1 MKKQL
6 LAFASLVFIS
16 LMANAQK
23 VAFEEFNLDNGLHV
37 ILHQDNTAPVV
48 SVGVMYNVGGKIWV
62 ETIIQNELVL
72 PISLNIYYLK
82 ELKI

>member
-6 LAFASLVFIS
+6 LTFASLVFIS

-23 VAFEEFNLDNGLHV
+23 VAIEEFNLDNGLHV

-48 SVGVMYNVGGKIWV
+48 SVGVM
-62 ETIIQNELVL
+62 
-72 PISLNIYYLK
+72 
-82 ELKI
+82 